1 MGLVPRDQRDVILKR
16 YPCLYVGCM
25 STIQGSGGKRES
37 DEPESK
43 PDLIKVTVLLPE
55 DTINK
60 IDAMAR
66 VALLGSRGR
75 TIQSLVDTVWD
86 SKTDIGNIMSSVKDY
101 NSKSL

>member
-1 MGLVPRDQRDVILKR
+1 
-16 YPCLYVGCM
+16 M